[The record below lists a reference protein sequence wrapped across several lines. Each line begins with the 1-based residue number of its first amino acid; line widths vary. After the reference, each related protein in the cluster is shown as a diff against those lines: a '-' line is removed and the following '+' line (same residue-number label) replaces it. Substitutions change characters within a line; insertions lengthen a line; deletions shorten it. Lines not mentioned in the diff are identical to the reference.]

1 MACAD
6 CRSNVTRIA
15 MLPWSIRPGQL
26 AIASYRAARQ
36 KKSVS
41 ALFIDRPIDQIDRQH
56 RVSLVCHASQ
66 TLMGEWMEC
75 IPCLVP
81 PRQASYG
88 A

>member
-6 CRSNVTRIA
+6 CCSNVTRIST
-15 MLPWSIRPGQL
+15 LPWSIRSGQL

-36 KKSVS
+36 KKS
-41 ALFIDRPIDQIDRQH
+41 H
-56 RVSLVCHASQ
+56 RVSLVYHASQ
-66 TLMGEWMEC
+66 KLMGEWMER

-81 PRQASYG
+81 LGQVSYG